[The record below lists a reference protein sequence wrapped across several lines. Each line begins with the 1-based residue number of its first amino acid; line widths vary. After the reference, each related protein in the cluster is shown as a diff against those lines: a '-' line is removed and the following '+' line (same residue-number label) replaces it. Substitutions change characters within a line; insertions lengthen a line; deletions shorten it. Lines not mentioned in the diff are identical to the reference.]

1 MGDVG
6 SAVVFVVDYMQCGKR
21 EPLCKAPNHTERRR
35 NVEPATNEHRRNIG
49 DAVGAPADAIRP
61 LADRAARRTAGSFA
75 VSVWQAIAGRQSGRI
90 LQDAGQGYQAAPP
103 ATPTVSCM

>member
-21 EPLCKAPNHTERRR
+21 ELLCEAPNHTERRR

-49 DAVGAPADAIRP
+49 DA
-61 LADRAARRTAGSFA
+61 
-75 VSVWQAIAGRQSGRI
+75 
-90 LQDAGQGYQAAPP
+90 
-103 ATPTVSCM
+103 